1 MFKNRRAACSF
12 VAFGLLAA
20 SGLAKPMF
28 DPLDLTPLT
37 QDVIDA
43 GVAAL
48 REWDSEHI
56 PLLSMNS
63 YHPAQ
68 GQPEGVYHS
77 YVQHA
82 EPYHAG
88 SSSQADHAGMESSSQ
103 PAYLPNALSELG
115 QEAQQ
120 SEPTPEALIANREAL
135 RWAAKAAVRNG
146 EGMKVDHFVHPTS
159 FRRTASTTLKANLF
173 ERDLVLDKLQTD
185 LNRQT
190 RRRSGY
196 PPAHWVDDPHS
207 LLERIEG
214 KLASRVRTHLR
225 SDVNRRTPSYRG
237 ALTRYLI
244 NEYIMEFRRMKGSDL
259 YYVLAVPADGLAS
272 PTHPDRFAHASM
284 EVGLVEIPAL

>member
-1 MFKNRRAACSF
+1 
-12 VAFGLLAA
+12 
-20 SGLAKPMF
+20 MF

-135 RWAAKAAVRNG
+135 
-146 EGMKVDHFVHPTS
+146 
-159 FRRTASTTLKANLF
+159 RRTASTTLKANLF